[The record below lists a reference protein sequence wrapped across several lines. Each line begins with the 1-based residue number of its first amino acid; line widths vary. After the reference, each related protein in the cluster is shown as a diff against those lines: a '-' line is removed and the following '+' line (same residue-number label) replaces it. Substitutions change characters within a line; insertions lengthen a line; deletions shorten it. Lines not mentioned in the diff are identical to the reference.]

1 MASTTQTVEG
11 TKPLVHFRNDG
22 GVGIITMDDPP
33 ANTYTY
39 EMNRQLD
46 EAILTAR
53 MDNDVYVI
61 VLTGAGDKFFSAGA
75 NIKMLASVDPTFKYY
90 FCLHAN
96 ETLLRLEHT
105 PKLVIA
111 ALNGHTVGG
120 GLEIAMAADLRI
132 ARQDAGKIGLPEI
145 NLGVLPGTGGT
156 QRLSRLVGKSKAI
169 ELIVTGNT
177 FSFEEAKE
185 MGIINDIFERENFME
200 NVLEYARQFCPPNKA
215 AKAVGNIK
223 RSIQTGWEIPM
234 ESALAVERE
243 TAGSCCSTARTRRK
257 GWRRTW
263 RSVRRSSKRSSAT
276 CVSHGA
282 AAVLTSEVS
291 AQNRRNAKL
300 LRDLCDLSG

>member
-1 MASTTQTVEG
+1 MATTSATE
-11 TKPLVHFRNDG
+11 TKTLVNYRTDA
-22 GVGIITMDDPP
+22 GVAVIEMNDPP

-39 EMNRQLD
+39 EMNRQMD
-46 EAILTAR
+46 EAILKAR

-61 VLTGAGDKFFSAGA
+61 VLTGAGEKFFSAGA

-96 ETLLRLEHT
+96 EMLLRLEHT

-111 ALNGHTVGG
+111 ALNGHCVGG

-132 ARQDAGKIGLPEI
+132 ARKDAGKIGLPEV

-169 ELIVTGNT
+169 ELMVTGNT

-185 MGIINDIFERENFME
+185 MGVISDIFDRDNFME
-200 NVLEYARQFCPPNKA
+200 NVMEYARQFCPPNKA
-215 AKAVGNIK
+215 AKAVGHIK
-223 RSIQTGWEIPM
+223 RSVQTGWELPM

-243 TAGSCCSTARTRRK
+243 LQALLFSSQDAKEGLNAYVEKRPATFTAK
-257 GWRRTW
+257 
-263 RSVRRSSKRSSAT
+263 
-276 CVSHGA
+276 
-282 AAVLTSEVS
+282 
-291 AQNRRNAKL
+291 
-300 LRDLCDLSG
+300 